1 MSAWRSRA
9 RHLVARWGELSGRH
23 RRERKRLDG
32 TRVAVLNYHRVLPRA
47 EADRR
52 FVEPAMFVTPEV
64 FAGHL
69 DWLLASFSVI
79 SLEAAVAGL
88 LEETPLP
95 KGACTI
101 TFDDGWLDNYELAFP
116 LLRERELPATI
127 FLVSDRVGSEGSFWP
142 DEVCMR
148 LGPLEARDACRLVG
162 SLLERE
168 RVADPTAE
176 LLDAL
181 KELTPK
187 QREAILARLAACTS
201 TPPRRREL
209 VDWAEVDE
217 MSRGGI
223 SFESHSASH
232 AILPR
237 VSLEDARAELLEA
250 RRALEARGLGRAR
263 TLAYPSGA
271 HSAQI
276 RELAKSAGYRA
287 GLTMEYGV
295 AEVSG
300 DPFRLPR
307 IPLHQEISS
316 TRVDFHRFVPGFR

>member
-1 MSAWRSRA
+1 
-9 RHLVARWGELSGRH
+9 
-23 RRERKRLDG
+23 
-32 TRVAVLNYHRVLPRA
+32 VAVLNYHRVLPKPEA
-47 EADRR
+47 ESR

-88 LEETPLP
+88 RGEAPLP
-95 KGACTI
+95 KRACTI
-101 TFDDGWLDNYELAFP
+101 TFDDGWLDNYERAFP

-148 LGPLEARDACRLVG
+148 LGTLEAPEARRLVG
-162 SLLERE
+162 TLLERD
-168 RVADPTAE
+168 RIGDPTAQ

-181 KELTPK
+181 KELTPEA
-187 QREAILARLAACTS
+187 RDAILARLAACTS
-201 TPPRRREL
+201 SPLQRREL
-209 VDWAEVDE
+209 VDWTEVEE
-217 MSRGGI
+217 MSRAGI

-237 VSLEDARAELLEA
+237 VPVEEARAELLEA
-250 RRALEARGLGRAR
+250 RGALEARGLGRAKA
-263 TLAYPSGA
+263 LAYPSGA
-271 HSAQI
+271 HSAEV
-276 RELAKSAGYRA
+276 RALAESAGYRA